1 MKIIENKNLK
11 KYNTFGIDVNA
22 KYFVEINDENDLLK
36 LIDSEIFLN
45 NKHFVLSGGSN
56 VLFLRDY
63 NGLIIKMNIKS
74 IQIIEETDE
83 YALISVGAG
92 ENWHKFV
99 EYCVNNGYYGLE
111 NLAYIPGLVGS
122 APVQNIGAYSVE
134 QCDYFYNLRGYNLL
148 TNNFISLDNADS
160 NFAYRYSIYK
170 RILKNKFIITNV
182 VYKLNKHFSPNLNY
196 KELKERFD
204 GKNPLAKEVFDAIIE
219 IRKSKL
225 PEPEKIGNAGSFF
238 KNPTV
243 SQEKY
248 LELKQNYSD
257 INGFETPSGIKL
269 SAAYLIEKCGLKG
282 KKFSMNSDARV
293 YEKHSLILVNYN
305 NASGEDI
312 FNLST
317 EVINKVHNK
326 FGIELERE
334 VNVVK

>member
-1 MKIIENKNLK
+1 MKILENISLK
-11 KYNTFGIDVNA
+11 KYNSFGIDA
-22 KYFVEINDENDLLK
+22 SARYFVEINDEKDLLN
-36 LIDSEIFLN
+36 LIDSEIFIN

-74 IQIIEETDE
+74 IQILKETED
-83 YALISVGAG
+83 YALVSASAG
-92 ENWHKFV
+92 ENWHDFV
-99 EYCVNNGYYGLE
+99 EYCVKNGYYGLE

-134 QCDYFYNLRGYNLL
+134 QSDYFHHLRGFNLL
-148 TNNFISLDNADS
+148 TNNFITLDNSDS
-160 NFAYRYSIYK
+160 NFSYRDSIYK

-182 VYKLNKHFSPNLNY
+182 VYKLNKKFTPKLNY
-196 KELKERFD
+196 KELNEKFSD
-204 GKNPLAKEVFDAIIE
+204 KIPTAKEVFDSIIE

-243 SQEKY
+243 PKEQF
-248 LELKQNYSD
+248 LELKNNFPD
-257 INGFETPSGIKL
+257 INGFESPKGVKL

-282 KKFSMNSDARV
+282 KKYSMNSDVRV

-317 EVINKVHNK
+317 EVINAVYDK